1 MMTHSQTYPATR
13 RVLGSY
19 ATYPEAQR
27 VVDQLS
33 DAKFPVQHVGI
44 IGKDVRLTE
53 KVTGRLTV
61 ARAALAGMAT
71 GAWFGLFIGFV
82 FWIVSP
88 WAPEAVLS
96 GVLLGAV
103 FGATWGAVAHFLTGG
118 QRDFTSVAG
127 LEAATYDVVVDESHY
142 TDALRILGTPHLAAD
157 ATSPPSA

>member
-1 MMTHSQTYPATR
+1 MMTQSQAYPATR

-19 ATYPEAQR
+19 ATYAEAQQ

-33 DAKFPVQHVGI
+33 DAKFPVEHVGI
-44 IGKDVRLTE
+44 IGRDVRITE

-61 ARAALAGMAT
+61 GRAAVAGLAT
-71 GAWFGLFIGFV
+71 GAWLGLLIGFV

-103 FGATWGAVAHFLTGG
+103 FGAAWGAAAHLLTGG
-118 QRDFTSVAG
+118 RRDFTSVSG
-127 LEAATYDVVVDESHY
+127 LEAATYDVVVDASHY
-142 TDALRILGTPHLAAD
+142 PDALRTLGTAPAD
-157 ATSPPSA
+157 A